1 MPPLFFVRT
10 VVATLIE
17 YKTMTNFETT
27 NYTVTNRIA
36 TIKLNRPKAMNAF
49 NEKLRMDLTAAIE
62 KAETDDDVR
71 VVILT
76 GEGRGFSAG
85 ADLMDGLAGYDDI
98 ESQILKEYKPF
109 LTTID
114 QSPKLYISAVNGA
127 CAGIGIALAMTC
139 DFTVMADDAYL
150 YLAFAAIGLIPDG
163 GASYHLVN
171 AMGYKKAMQLFVEA
185 GRLEPQECLDYGL
198 ANKVVPANELL
209 NQTQAWAE
217 KLAQGAPLAQ
227 KFGKQVLRSAARSS
241 LTDVIDQE
249 AKIQVITT
257 TSEDHINAT
266 MAFFKKEKPV
276 FIGK

>member
-1 MPPLFFVRT
+1 MET
-10 VVATLIE
+10 
-17 YKTMTNFETT
+17 KTMTDFETI
-27 NYTVTNRIA
+27 NYTVSNRVA

-49 NEKLRMDLTAAIE
+49 NQKLRMDLTAAIE
-62 KAETDDDVR
+62 KAEADDDVR

-76 GEGRGFSAG
+76 GEGRGFCAG
-85 ADLMDGLAGYDDI
+85 ADLADGLGDHKDI

-109 LTTID
+109 LKAID

-127 CAGIGIALAMTC
+127 CAGIGSALAMTC
-139 DFTVMADDAYL
+139 DFTVMADDAYI

-185 GRLEPQECLDYGL
+185 ERLQPEECLEYGL

-209 NQTQAWAE
+209 SQTQAWAE

-227 KFGKQVLRSAARSS
+227 KFGKQVLRAAARSS
-241 LTDVIDQE
+241 LNDVIDQE
-249 AKIQVITT
+249 AKIQVVTT
-257 TSEDHINAT
+257 TSEDYMNAA
-266 MAFFKKEKPV
+266 MAFFKKQTPV
-276 FIGK
+276 FKGK

>member
-1 MPPLFFVRT
+1 
-10 VVATLIE
+10 
-17 YKTMTNFETT
+17 MTDFETI
-27 NYTVTNRIA
+27 NYTVTNRVA

-62 KAETDDDVR
+62 KAEDDDVC

-85 ADLMDGLAGYDDI
+85 ADLMDGLGGHDDV
-98 ESQILKEYKPF
+98 ESQILEEYKPF
-109 LTTID
+109 LTAID

-163 GASYHLVN
+163 GTSYHLVN
-171 AMGYKKAMQLFVEA
+171 AMGYKKAMQLFVET
-185 GRLEPQECLDYGL
+185 GRLQPQECLEYGL
-198 ANKVVPANELL
+198 ANKVVPASELL
-209 NQTQAWAE
+209 SETQAWAE
-217 KLAQGAPLAQ
+217 KLALGSPLAQ
-227 KFGKQVLRSAARSS
+227 KFGKQVMRSASTSS

-257 TSEDHINAT
+257 TSEDHSNAA

-276 FIGK
+276 FNGK

>member
-1 MPPLFFVRT
+1 
-10 VVATLIE
+10 VVANLIE
-17 YKTMTNFETT
+17 HKTMTDFETI
-27 NYTVTNRIA
+27 NYTVTNRVA

-49 NEKLRMDLTAAIE
+49 NQKLRMDLTAAIE
-62 KAETDDDVR
+62 RAETDDDVR

-85 ADLMDGLAGYDDI
+85 ADMMDGLAGYDDI

-127 CAGIGIALAMTC
+127 CAGIGSALAMTC

-150 YLAFAAIGLIPDG
+150 YLAFAPIGLIPDG

-185 GRLEPQECLDYGL
+185 GRLQPQECLEYGL

-241 LTDVIDQE
+241 LTDMIDQE
-249 AKIQVITT
+249 AKIQVITS
-257 TSEDHINAT
+257 TSEDHINAA

-276 FIGK
+276 FNGK